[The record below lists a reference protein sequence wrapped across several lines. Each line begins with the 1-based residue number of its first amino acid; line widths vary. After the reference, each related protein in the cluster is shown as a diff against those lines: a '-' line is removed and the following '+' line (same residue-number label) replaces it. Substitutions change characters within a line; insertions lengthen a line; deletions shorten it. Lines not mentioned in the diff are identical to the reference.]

1 VLFFVLISVKISY
14 RCVVPLFLFLTSF
27 YAHYLVLNCTFD
39 LICICLYEII
49 GNNCFMNHKC
59 NMTLNKYQWFD
70 CFRIFEMALSA
81 KELNG
86 QICKILNSQASQLT
100 KPARSIV

>member
-1 VLFFVLISVKISY
+1 
-14 RCVVPLFLFLTSF
+14 
-27 YAHYLVLNCTFD
+27 
-39 LICICLYEII
+39 
-49 GNNCFMNHKC
+49 MNHKC
-59 NMTLNKYQWFD
+59 YMTLNKYQWFD

-100 KPARSIV
+100 KPAQSIV